1 MGQYRMMTLA
11 ITSAAALALLAGCTI
26 TPAGEGSASS
36 AEPNNVT
43 VQAATADSPEKQL
56 KDAVKDYAHQTYGD
70 DVDIHVALYKGLV
83 NIYVETQWTAGNPPP
98 DTAAAERDATTVVSG
113 VLDAVPGL
121 TQPHASIQVRDPE
134 KNNLITVV
142 NDNGIKVKCNVF
154 TGVGQDE
161 IKAPEDNPDTITLDE
176 FNQIRNGMEYQE
188 VFDIIGGRG
197 ELLSDVDMGFGDEY
211 YTATYSWVGEGSL
224 GANANV
230 MFQGGKVVSKAQF
243 GLE

>member
-11 ITSAAALALLAGCTI
+11 LTSAAALALLAGCTI

-36 AEPNNVT
+36 AAPNNVT
-43 VQAATADSPEKQL
+43 VQAATAGSPEKAL

-70 DVDIHVALYKGLV
+70 DVKITVGLQGDLITIDVASPWSQASPPQDVSAATQDAATVATGVLTAVPDLEQTHASVHV
-83 NIYVETQWTAGNPPP
+83 
-98 DTAAAERDATTVVSG
+98 RDA
-113 VLDAVPGL
+113 D
-121 TQPHASIQVRDPE
+121 R
-134 KNNLITVV
+134 NNLIVV
-142 NDNGIKVKCNVF
+142 DNNGNVKFNVF
-154 TGVGQDE
+154 SGIGTEE

>member
-1 MGQYRMMTLA
+1 MGQYRMITLA
-11 ITSAAALALLAGCTI
+11 FTSAAALALLAGCTI

-36 AEPNNVT
+36 AAPNNVT
-43 VQAATADSPEKQL
+43 VQAATAGSPEKQA
-56 KDAVKDYAHQTYGD
+56 KDAIKAFAHQTYGE
-70 DVDIHVALYKGLV
+70 DVK
-83 NIYVETQWTAGNPPP
+83 
-98 DTAAAERDATTVVSG
+98 
-113 VLDAVPGL
+113 
-121 TQPHASIQVRDPE
+121 
-134 KNNLITVV
+134 ITVV
-142 NDNGIKVKCNVF
+142 IQGGLIIIDVASPWSEASPPQDVSAATQDAATVATGVLTAVPDLEQTHASVHVRDADRKNLIVVDNNGNVKCNVF
-154 TGVGQDE
+154 TGVGQEE

-197 ELLSDVDMGFGDEY
+197 ELLSDVDLGFGDEY